1 MIFFFIGKYDI
12 SFSLPKNDEFDIY
25 QTMAYS
31 LCGSVQISP
40 LVISVGDSC
49 EYYQGEMG
57 HAKHAW
63 QCLFDSNLSQIE
75 TLLNTN

>member
-1 MIFFFIGKYDI
+1 
-12 SFSLPKNDEFDIY
+12 
-25 QTMAYS
+25 MAYS